1 MKYWKQGEM
10 QLKAIAVKSFEPFC
24 LLAIIF
30 LDLFWYRNIHRLC
43 LSQLLLLLQTIISK
57 VGVVTLSSWEVP

>member
-1 MKYWKQGEM
+1 M
-10 QLKAIAVKSFEPFC
+10 QLKAIAVKSFDPFC

-30 LDLFWYRNIHRLC
+30 LDLFWYRNTQRLC
-43 LSQLLLLLQTIISK
+43 LFQVILPLQTIISK